1 MNSRL
6 LQHSS
11 RLVLVLGSLWLVA
24 CTMQPAPNEA
34 NYMVCQAL
42 VEKDRVTARKSRFY
56 SYKPRKFDACRAPY
70 RFTLE

>member
-24 CTMQPAPNEA
+24 CTTQPTPNEA

-42 VEKDRVTARKSRFY
+42 VEKDRAAARKSRFY